1 MFRDLIGKGVEICNI
16 NLQQGYIKSDGS
28 VSTPGDTDHSK
39 YVVTGF
45 IDGGMDFL
53 THLNEHYFITNVSVF
68 DENNNLLLQ
77 RLYTNQPRQFHKGME
92 FSFHLPKQY
101 KMRLG
106 ICHNE
111 SIVIEWRTVSGSITP
126 DRDINPEEDIIIDF
140 YKVDR
145 NYFDI
150 VQSEDPSYQQALRR
164 VNHISMIPL
173 YDWKNN
179 FVNFGV
185 NYSDQNETPGRV
197 GFEVSPYTYATAIH
211 NPRSVYYTEK
221 KSGSLTQ
228 YGWQY
233 HSGTSYGWFG
243 QNCSNSVDFVRGYTK
258 ALHFARNYSAT
269 SQYGN
274 MILNATK
281 VIPGEHCENVKPF
294 DTLVNTHHIWIVVE
308 IWKDSTGTPRF
319 VRCAESGGGDNF
331 YRTTIFST
339 ESFLSRVT
347 TEATD
352 PYEITRVPG
361 NLEVAQEDWY
371 NYVINDNLTEN
382 PTAITYND
390 DICTF
395 CGDKVDFMWGGII
408 YLNVHRHPGWKTV
421 EIEKYN
427 NTSNQYE
434 HWQSIDIRAL
444 DTKQNDGD
452 WVDVKLSQYYPYEG
466 TEYGKYRAYCTKT
479 NDNLFDPTWPMCVSS
494 DGTKYWYINVSTN
507 QLVYSSSLSAMYA
520 MPCKPNTTYILYQP
534 RSNAN
539 RLLRLAWSKHTNL
552 SFLDGTT
559 SQNCYDAAGLV
570 DNPDGTTSVQITT
583 GSDAKMLF
591 IQLGGSQYEQARNIV
606 QLQEVSDTPT
616 IQNSNYTWYEVLAT
630 KFKVWSFPNVAVD
643 NYVEPVY
650 GDVQYISY
658 ENSAGFTNASL
669 TDVYRFIVPTSAE
682 MSAANGYLNK
692 RGSRN
697 VPTPT
702 SYPYVCIRVKGEY
715 GYAKR
720 EIAALYPT
728 NYYSSTYYQESKTIN
743 DSGTET
749 SNTDKNLVTITGLT
763 EGDIIRYGYYRKLN
777 TSYAQ
782 EPYAF
787 YDSNGTLLGSVGRFY
802 PTSSIPGVNTWWHNE
817 ITVPSGAVTMKIGAY
832 KNNECQTIYN
842 VLYDPS
848 GPYNYYNPDNWK
860 AGYDVNGN
868 TGGERTSQY
877 RNLVT
882 ISDVQPGE
890 VYRYSYHRE
899 LSDSYFYETYAFYDS
914 TGTFIPNP
922 SGDPY
927 VFYSQT
933 IGTIPPVGSNPSWD
947 ITIPENCATLKI
959 GALTGNTNQS
969 IIKLDSTEL

>member
-16 NLQQGYIKSDGS
+16 GLQQGYIKEDGS
-28 VSTPGDTDHSK
+28 VSTSGDTDHSK

-45 IDGGMDFL
+45 IDGGLDFL
-53 THLNEHYFITNVSVF
+53 THLNEHYFVTHVSIF
-68 DENNNLLLQ
+68 DTEGNLLLQ

-101 KMRLG
+101 KMRLS

-111 SIVIEWRTVSGSITP
+111 SIVIEWNTVSGSITP
-126 DRDINPEEDIIIDF
+126 DQDISPDEDIIIDF

-150 VQSEDPSYQQALRR
+150 VQSEDPSYQQAMRR

-173 YDWKNN
+173 YNWKNK

-197 GFEVSPYTYATAIH
+197 GFEVSPYTYATAIR

-233 HSGTSYGWFG
+233 HSGTQYGWFG

-269 SQYGN
+269 TQYGN
-274 MILNATK
+274 KILNAEK
-281 VIPGEHCENVKPF
+281 VIPGDHCENLKPL
-294 DTLVNTHHIWIVVE
+294 DTLVNTHHVWIVAE
-308 IWKDSTGTPRF
+308 IWKDASGLPRF

-339 ESFLSRVT
+339 ESFLERVT

-361 NLEVAQEDWY
+361 VIEAAQEGWY
-371 NYVINDNLTEN
+371 DYVINDKLVEE

-408 YLNVHRHPGWKTV
+408 YLNVQRHPGWKTV
-421 EIEKYN
+421 EIDKYN
-427 NTSNQYE
+427 TNTEQYE
-434 HWQSIDIRAL
+434 HWKSIDIRSL
-444 DTKQNDGD
+444 STSQTDGD
-452 WVDVKLSQYYPYEG
+452 WVDVKLSQYYPYDG
-466 TEYGKYRAYCTKT
+466 DEYGKYRAYCTKT
-479 NDNLFDPTWPMCVSS
+479 NDNLFDSTWPMCTSS

-507 QLVYSSSLSAMYA
+507 KLVYSSSVSALYA

-539 RLLRLAWSKHTNL
+539 RLLRLAWSKHTSL

-606 QLQEVSDTPT
+606 QLQEVDTTPVT
-616 IQNSNYTWYEVLAT
+616 QNSGYTWFEVLAAR
-630 KFKVWSFPNVAVD
+630 FKTWAFSSTAVD
-643 NYVEPVY
+643 NYIEPVY
-650 GDVQYISY
+650 GEVQYITY
-658 ENSAGFTNASL
+658 ENTSGFTNAGI
-669 TDVYRFIVPTSAE
+669 TDYYRFIQPTNDE
-682 MSAANGYLNK
+682 MSLANGFINK
-692 RGSRN
+692 RGTKNIPNS
-697 VPTPT
+697 T
-702 SYPYVCIRVKGEY
+702 YPYACVRVKGEY

-720 EIAALYPT
+720 EIAPTYPT
-728 NYYSSTYYQESKTIN
+728 NYYSSSYYQASYTIDDN
-743 DSGTET
+743 GNPK
-749 SNTDKNLVTITGLT
+749 SNTDKNLITITDLV
-763 EGDIIRYGYYRKLN
+763 EGDVYRYGYYRRLG
-777 TSYAQ
+777 TGYTQ

-787 YDSNGTLLGSVGRFY
+787 YDSNDNLIGTVGRFY
-802 PTSSIPGVNTWWHNE
+802 PTSEIPAADTWWHADL
-817 ITVPSGAVTMKIGAY
+817 TVPVGAVKLKIGAY
-832 KNNECQTIYN
+832 KNNDCMTVYN
-842 VLYDPS
+842 ATYEP
-848 GPYNYYNPDNWK
+848 PFNYYNPEYYTTSMALND
-860 AGYDVNGN
+860 AGAEVSNS
-868 TGGERTSQY
+868 T
-877 RNLVT
+877 RNLVRIDGVT
-882 ISDVQPGE
+882 PGE
-890 VYRYSYHRE
+890 VYNYSYTRV
-899 LSDSYFYETYAFYDS
+899 LSTSYYYERYAFYDANGDVLNGGAARFYQTS
-914 TGTFIPNP
+914 AETPEPGTN
-922 SGDPY
+922 
-927 VFYSQT
+927 V
-933 IGTIPPVGSNPSWD
+933 SWNMTVPAD
-947 ITIPENCATLKI
+947 AVTLKVDV
-959 GALTGNTNQS
+959 LFGNSNIS
-969 IIKLDSTEL
+969 ITKV